1 MLPCENGLLYKL
13 LGVTTVYSAGGN
25 ALNENKRIHIFLNA
39 FRELRNFGKRKD
51 LKLKGII
58 NY

>member
-13 LGVTTVYSAGGN
+13 LGVATVYSAGGN

-39 FRELRNFGKRKD
+39 LGNSEISRKRKD
-51 LKLKGII
+51 LKLGVII

>member
-39 FRELRNFGKRKD
+39 LGNSEISGKRKD